1 MSPLRD
7 HLRAALLGLALLLQ
21 AGTAWA
27 SREGEGLVDAVRLI
41 VFALLAA
48 LFVTVSGGVF
58 LGVRKAVQSG
68 ESLLKGFATGLG
80 KGLLAFVVT
89 VAAGTVVLTV
99 LRALWIGWS
108 LFSVHVLGWYQ

>member
-21 AGTAWA
+21 AGTVWA

-41 VFALLAA
+41 VFALLAV
-48 LFVTVSGGVF
+48 LFVTVGGGIF
-58 LGVRKAVQSG
+58 LGVRKATQAG
-68 ESLLKGFATGLG
+68 ESQVKGFVIGLG

-89 VAAGTVVLTV
+89 VAVVTAALTV
-99 LRALWIGWS
+99 LGGLWIGWS
-108 LFSVHVLGWYQ
+108 FFSVHVLGWYQ